1 MLRNIFTEDFTFVS
15 CKKNQKWKR
24 SDFIKMGMSELKV
37 LKSFN
42 EKFKNSE
49 NKKRKIIATKKYKM
63 FYVIKGEGVC
73 VSICVFVYIPCPM
86 HAFKAEE

>member
-1 MLRNIFTEDFTFVS
+1 MQKKACDHVDKIINQFLLRNIFTEDFTFVS

-42 EKFKNSE
+42 EKFKNIVKTRREKSLPQK
-49 NKKRKIIATKKYKM
+49 NIKY
-63 FYVIKGEGVC
+63 FT
-73 VSICVFVYIPCPM
+73 S
-86 HAFKAEE
+86 

>member
-1 MLRNIFTEDFTFVS
+1 
-15 CKKNQKWKR
+15 
-24 SDFIKMGMSELKV
+24 MGMSELKV

-49 NKKRKIIATKKYKM
+49 NKKRKIIATKKYKI

-73 VSICVFVYIPCPM
+73 VSICVFVYNPCAM
-86 HAFKAEE
+86 HAFKAEELRLELPPTNFSKLTRNKTKE

>member
-1 MLRNIFTEDFTFVS
+1 
-15 CKKNQKWKR
+15 
-24 SDFIKMGMSELKV
+24 MGMSELKV

-49 NKKRKIIATKKYKM
+49 NKKRKIIATKKYKI

-73 VSICVFVYIPCPM
+73 VSICVFVYIPCPT